1 MLQEMRKYA
10 KSTVASIF
18 LGVLALSFGV
28 WGIADI
34 FHGNADTTVATVGD
48 TKIPLDAYQ
57 REYQNYLR
65 NSGRETG
72 KELTPEQARALGVP
86 GQILQQLISRQAVD
100 NAVNALKL
108 TASDDFVARQIKSIR
123 AFAGPLGTFDHDT
136 FQRTIGEN
144 GYTEQ
149 TFIAAV
155 RDDTAREQLLD
166 ATKNGIEMPAGYA
179 QAIFDYLNEERAVQY
194 VALPASSVNVA
205 PPTDAQLAAY
215 LKAHASQFSTPEY
228 RAVTYVSMTP
238 ADVMSEVSV
247 TGDQLKQEYEAR
259 KATYVIPEKRDIEQI
274 TFPDEASAKA
284 ARAKIDA
291 GATFADIAKERKLK
305 QSDIELGSVVQD
317 DLGKDRGPAAF
328 TLQVG
333 GVSQPAKGIFGYVL
347 LHVTKITP
355 GVSKSF
361 ADVKEDIR
369 KDVLQQL
376 AEAKL
381 TDVSNAFEDAQAGG
395 ANLAEAAKKVGMH
408 TVSVAAVDAHGMTPD
423 GTKAAVPGEPDFLAQ
438 VFKADIGEEGDPFQT
453 KDGNIY
459 VLRVDGVTPPK
470 IRPLDQ
476 VRDAA
481 TKAYMDE
488 QRARQLAGKAKA
500 LAEMADK
507 QQSLVKIAGGLGT
520 TPQTSGILTRGT
532 AADPFPADLI
542 EKIFDT
548 APGGAVYGPSSKG
561 DTYLIARITGIA
573 HPPALPASDPR
584 YKRFIAGLSDQLGG
598 DMPTA
603 FATAARAKQG
613 VEINQKMADRVSG
626 GGS

>member
-10 KSTVASIF
+10 KSTVASVF

-34 FHGNADTTVATVGD
+34 FHGTADTTVATVGAA
-48 TKIPLDAYQ
+48 KIPLDAYQ
-57 REYQNYLR
+57 REYQNFLR

-72 KELTPEQARALGVP
+72 KELTPEQARAQGVP
-86 GQILQQLISRQAVD
+86 SQILQQLISRQAVD
-100 NAVNALKL
+100 NEVNKLKL

-136 FQRTIGEN
+136 FQHTIADS

-149 TFIAAV
+149 SFIAAV
-155 RDDTAREQLLD
+155 RDDTARSQLLD

-194 VALPASSVNVA
+194 VSLPAGSVKA
-205 PPTDAQLAAY
+205 TPPTDAQLTAY
-215 LKAHASQFSTPEY
+215 LKAHANKFSTPEY
-228 RAVTYVSMTP
+228 RAVTYVAMTP
-238 ADVMSEVSV
+238 ADVMSQVNV
-247 TGDQLKQEYEAR
+247 TDDQLKQEYEAR

-274 TFPDEASAKA
+274 AFPDEASAKA

-317 DLGKDRGPAAF
+317 DLGKDRGAAAF
-328 TLQVG
+328 ALQAG
-333 GVSQPAKGIFGYVL
+333 GISQPVKGIFGYVL

-355 GVSKSF
+355 GISKSF
-361 ADVKEDIR
+361 DDVKADIR
-369 KDVLQQL
+369 KDVTLEL

-395 ANLAEAAKKVGMH
+395 ADLAQAAKKVGMH
-408 TVSVAAVDAHGMTPD
+408 TVTIAAVDSHGMTPD
-423 GTKAAVPGEPDFLAQ
+423 GAKAAVPGEPEFMDQ
-438 VFKADIGEEGDPFQT
+438 VFKADVGEEGDPFQT
-453 KDGNIY
+453 KDGNVY

-481 TKAYMDE
+481 ANAYMDE
-488 QRARQLAGKAKA
+488 ERTKLLAAKAKA
-500 LAEMADK
+500 LAAQADK
-507 QQSLVKIAGGLGT
+507 QQSLAQVASELGAT
-520 TPQTSGILTRGT
+520 VQTSGILTRGT
-532 AADPFPADLI
+532 PSDPFPQALI

-548 APGGAVYGPSSKG
+548 PPGGAVYGPSSNG
-561 DTYLIARITGIA
+561 GTYLIARITGIA
-573 HPPALPASDPR
+573 HPPALPTSDPR
-584 YKRFIAGLSDQLGG
+584 YKRFVAGLSGQLG
-598 DMPTA
+598 DDIPTA

-613 VEINQKMADRVSG
+613 VQINQQMADRVSG